1 MLFVTQPYVTF
12 YGLWFGSVVRSWIGV
27 VVLPEC
33 DTV

>member
-1 MLFVTQPYVTF
+1 VLLVTQPYVTF
-12 YGLWFGSVVRSWIGV
+12 YGLWFGDVEPSWVGV